1 MGVNRFFILLLLL
14 PLAACSVWDGTD
26 SDPDY
31 LPLNDSEY
39 PYAGLPRIV
48 IETKDFREIRNTDTE
63 IPAKLQIYGK
73 SAPESEVLGL
83 TVKGR
88 GNSSFEGMPK
98 YSIKL
103 EFENKIAMFGMP
115 RDRDW
120 VLIANSA
127 DRSFLKNYV
136 SYKLFSWLGAP
147 YSPRTQFV
155 ELYFNRTYFGVYLLS
170 ETIKGG
176 KYRVNLPDDG
186 SAFLVET
193 DDKYREGDQ
202 VYFTESGLP
211 LNIHYPHGVADSD
224 ATVLSGFISGWERY
238 LKTGNFKKDDS
249 LSKWIDINAYL
260 RFYWIQEFSK
270 NHDGYGSSTY
280 FTWQK
285 DGIIQMGPVW
295 DMDLAYGEP
304 LDDPTVPGWRHRY
317 SKWNGYL
324 FTDSLLWQQ
333 AVTYWKDHHT
343 QFDAVLDSIPVY
355 RDMLE
360 KAMKNEFKR
369 WPVLGNTE
377 NWAYRDA
384 YGSYSEAVDSL
395 QSWIR
400 QRINWIDGNT

>member
-1 MGVNRFFILLLLL
+1 MSVNRFFILFLLL
-14 PLAACSVWDGTD
+14 PLTACSVWDGTD

-39 PYAGLPRIV
+39 PYADLPRIV
-48 IETKDFREIRNTDTE
+48 IETEDFREIRNTDTE

-103 EFENKIAMFGMP
+103 EFDDKIAMFGMP

-147 YSPRTQFV
+147 YSPRAQFV
-155 ELYFNRTYFGVYLLS
+155 ELYFNRTYFGVYLLT
-170 ETIKGG
+170 EKIKEG
-176 KYRVNLPDDG
+176 KHRVNLPEDG

-193 DDKYREGDQ
+193 DDKYKDGDQ
-202 VYFTESGLP
+202 VYFTASTLP
-211 LNIHYPHGVADSD
+211 LNIHYPHNAADSD
-224 ATVLSGFISGWERY
+224 AQALVTFINAWSGY
-238 LKTGNFKKDDS
+238 LKAGDFPADDYFDQ
-249 LSKWIDINAYL
+249 WIDIDAYL

-270 NHDGYGSSTY
+270 NHDGFGSSTY
-280 FTWQK
+280 FTWQR
-285 DGIIQMGPVW
+285 GGVIQMGPVW

-304 LDDPTVPGWRHRY
+304 MDDPTVPGWRHRCRG
-317 SKWNGYL
+317 WTRAPFGDERFRGL
-324 FTDSLLWQQ
+324 AED
-333 AVTYWKDHHT
+333 YWRTHRAIFLAT
-343 QFDAVLDSIPVY
+343 LDSIIVY

-360 KAMKNEFKR
+360 KPMENEFKR
-369 WPVLGNTE
+369 WPVLRSTE
-377 NWAYRDA
+377 NWTYPQA
-384 YGSYSEAVDSL
+384 YGSYDEAVDSL

-400 QRINWIDGNT
+400 QRIDWIDGNL